1 MSVESNIMEKTFQI
15 QTQENLDKNGLLYK
29 YQSGFCAKFPT
40 NSCLVQLS
48 DFILR
53 GMAKGL
59 YTGII
64 LVYLRKVFDTLDHII
79 LLQKMECFGF
89 KYSVINWFQLYLSN
103 RKFFVALENV
113 FSDAGLINCGV
124 PQ

>member
-53 GMAKGL
+53 GMAKGF
-59 YTGII
+59 YTGMI

-79 LLQKMECFGF
+79 LLQKWNVLVLSIQSLNGF
-89 KYSVINWFQLYLSN
+89 NYITQIESFLWH
-103 RKFFVALENV
+103 
-113 FSDAGLINCGV
+113 
-124 PQ
+124 